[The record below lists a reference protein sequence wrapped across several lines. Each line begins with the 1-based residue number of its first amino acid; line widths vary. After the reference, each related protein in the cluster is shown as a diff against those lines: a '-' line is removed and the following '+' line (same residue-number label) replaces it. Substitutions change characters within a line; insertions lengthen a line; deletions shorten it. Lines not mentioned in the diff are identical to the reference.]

1 MERTLLTKKNA
12 LSILKVLFPI
22 AVLLLVIYQSKKE
35 LTDLSFKRTLYI
47 INGIERYDLFILVL
61 LGLLASARC
70 PFMTLC

>member
-1 MERTLLTKKNA
+1 MLTKKNA

-61 LGLLASARC
+61 LGLL
-70 PFMTLC
+70 